1 MSRSATLFA
10 LVTISL
16 WSFLAYLASRLSH
29 LPPFLVV
36 GIALCIGGMVGIYQI
51 RNWRVPIKT
60 FLVGLGGLF
69 GYHFLLFTA
78 FQYAPTVEAN
88 SINYLWP
95 LLIVLLS
102 PVYLPGYKLKPH
114 HIFGALIGLAGAG
127 LVLSG
132 GHLSLDMANLKGYLL
147 AAAAALVWASY
158 SLLTKRLPPFPT
170 AAVGGFCLSSGIISL
185 GLYGLGNLG
194 SARLPASL
202 SLQDWLFLI
211 LIGIGPMGIAF
222 FTWDAALKRGDPRI
236 IGSLTYITPFCSTLV
251 LVLLG
256 GRSLSWVSGIAILLI
271 VGGAVVGSWDTIR
284 VKDRLPATL

>member
-36 GIALCIGGMVGIYQI
+36 GIALCIGGMVGIYQF
-51 RNWRVPIKT
+51 RNWRVPLKT
-60 FLVGLGGLF
+60 FLVGLAGLF

-114 HIFGALIGLAGAG
+114 HILGALIGLAGAG
-127 LVLSG
+127 LVISGPSPKPGYGQSERLSAG
-132 GHLSLDMANLKGYLL
+132 CCCCTGVGQLFSPHQTP
-147 AAAAALVWASY
+147 AALPNCCSR
-158 SLLTKRLPPFPT
+158 RL
-170 AAVGGFCLSSGIISL
+170 
-185 GLYGLGNLG
+185 
-194 SARLPASL
+194 LPAL
-202 SLQDWLFLI
+202 RNN
-211 LIGIGPMGIAF
+211 LIG
-222 FTWDAALKRGDPRI
+222 
-236 IGSLTYITPFCSTLV
+236 
-251 LVLLG
+251 
-256 GRSLSWVSGIAILLI
+256 
-271 VGGAVVGSWDTIR
+271 VVC
-284 VKDRLPATL
+284 PE

>member
-1 MSRSATLFA
+1 MPRSATIFA
-10 LVTISL
+10 LITISL
-16 WSFLAYLASRLSH
+16 WSFLAYLASRLTH

-36 GIALCIGGMVGIYQI
+36 GIALCIGGLVGIYQF
-51 RNWRVPIKT
+51 RNWRVPLKT
-60 FLVGLGGLF
+60 FLVGLAGLF
-69 GYHFLLFTA
+69 GYHFLLFSA

-102 PVYLPGYKLKPH
+102 PVYLPGYKLKLH
-114 HIFGALIGLAGAG
+114 HILGALIGLAGVG
-127 LVLSG
+127 LVISG

-147 AAAAALVWASY
+147 AGAAALVWASY

-170 AAVGGFCLSSGIISL
+170 AAVGGFCLTSGIISL
-185 GLYGLGNLG
+185 GFYELTSLSSGQ
-194 SARLPASL
+194 APVSL
-202 SLQDWLFLI
+202 SLQDWLFLV

-236 IGSLTYITPFCSTLV
+236 IGSLTYVTPFFSTLV

-256 GRSLSWVSGIAILLI
+256 GRSLSWVAGIAILLI
-271 VGGAVVGSWDTIR
+271 VSGAVVGSLDTFR
-284 VKDRLPATL
+284 VRDRQPAAL

>member
-16 WSFLAYLASRLSH
+16 WSFLAFLASRLSH

-36 GIALCIGGMVGIYQI
+36 GIALCIGGLVGVYQF
-51 RNWRVPIKT
+51 RNWRVPFKT

-114 HIFGALIGLAGAG
+114 HILGALIGLAGAG
-127 LVLSG
+127 LVISG
-132 GHLSLDMANLKGYLL
+132 GHLSLDIANLKGYVL
-147 AAAAALVWASY
+147 AAAAALIWASY

-170 AAVGGFCLSSGIISL
+170 AAVGGFCLVSGIISL
-185 GLYGLGNLG
+185 GLYGVSSL
-194 SARLPASL
+194 SSSQAPVAL
-202 SLQDWLFLI
+202 SLQDWIFLV

-222 FTWDAALKRGDPRI
+222 YTWDAALKRGDPRI
-236 IGSLTYITPFCSTLV
+236 IGSLTYVTPFCSTLV

-256 GRSLSWVSGIAILLI
+256 GRSLSWVAGIAILLI
-271 VGGAVVGSWDTIR
+271 VSGAVVGSLDSIR
-284 VKDRLPATL
+284 LKDRQPATL

>member
-1 MSRSATLFA
+1 MTRSATLFA

-16 WSFLAYLASRLSH
+16 WSFLAYLASRLTH

-36 GIALCIGGMVGIYQI
+36 GIALCIGGLIGIYQF
-51 RNWRVPIKT
+51 RNWRVPLKT
-60 FLVGLGGLF
+60 FLVGLAGLF

-102 PVYLPGYKLKPH
+102 PVYLPGYRLKPH
-114 HIFGALIGLAGAG
+114 HIIGALIGLAGAG
-127 LVLSG
+127 LVISG

-147 AAAAALVWASY
+147 AGAAALVWASY
-158 SLLTKRLPPFPT
+158 SLLTKRLPTFPT
-170 AAVGGFCLSSGIISL
+170 AAVGGFCLASGIISL
-185 GLYGLGNLG
+185 GFFGLSSLN
-194 SARLPASL
+194 SAQSPVSL
-202 SLQDWLFLI
+202 SLQDWFFLI
-211 LIGIGPMGIAF
+211 LIGLGPMGIAF

-236 IGSLTYITPFCSTLV
+236 IGSLTYVTPFCSTLV

-256 GRSLSWVSGIAILLI
+256 GRSLSWVAGVAILLI
-271 VGGAVVGSWDTIR
+271 VSGAVVGSLDTIR
-284 VKDRLPATL
+284 FKTKQPATL

>member
-1 MSRSATLFA
+1 MPRSATIFA
-10 LVTISL
+10 LITISL
-16 WSFLAYLASRLSH
+16 WSFLAYLASRLTH

-36 GIALCIGGMVGIYQI
+36 GIALCIGGLVGIYQF
-51 RNWRVPIKT
+51 RNWRVPLKT
-60 FLVGLGGLF
+60 FLVGLAGLF

-102 PVYLPGYKLKPH
+102 PVYLPGYKLKLH
-114 HIFGALIGLAGAG
+114 HILGALIGLAGAG
-127 LVLSG
+127 LVISG

-147 AAAAALVWASY
+147 AGAAALVWASY

-170 AAVGGFCLSSGIISL
+170 AAVGGFCLTSGIISL
-185 GLYGLGNLG
+185 GFYELTSLSSGQ
-194 SARLPASL
+194 APVSL
-202 SLQDWLFLI
+202 SLQDWLFLV

-236 IGSLTYITPFCSTLV
+236 IGSLTYVTPFFSTLV

-256 GRSLSWVSGIAILLI
+256 GRSLSWVAGIAILLI
-271 VGGAVVGSWDTIR
+271 VSGAVVGSLDTFR
-284 VKDRLPATL
+284 VRDRQPAAL

>member
-1 MSRSATLFA
+1 MSRSATVFA
-10 LVTISL
+10 LLTISL

-36 GIALCIGGMVGIYQI
+36 GIALCIGGMVGSYQI

-102 PVYLPGYKLKPH
+102 PVYLPGYKLKPN

-132 GHLSLDMANLKGYLL
+132 GHLSLDMANLNGYLL

-194 SARLPASL
+194 SARTPISL

-256 GRSLSWVSGIAILLI
+256 GRSLSWVAGVAILLI

-284 VKDRLPATL
+284 VKDRQPATL